1 MYIVYIFVIC
11 FIFDIFNIKLVKKF
25 QIYILG
31 LCCNGEFVYY
41 VEIMFWYIFFNYY
54 IVFFFVIFVSDVL
67 YEVVMFKLYIR
78 KEYLLLENLKINR

>member
-1 MYIVYIFVIC
+1 MYIVFIFVIC

-25 QIYILG
+25 QKYIVG
-31 LCCNGEFVYY
+31 LCCNGKYVYY

-78 KEYLLLENLKINR
+78 KE